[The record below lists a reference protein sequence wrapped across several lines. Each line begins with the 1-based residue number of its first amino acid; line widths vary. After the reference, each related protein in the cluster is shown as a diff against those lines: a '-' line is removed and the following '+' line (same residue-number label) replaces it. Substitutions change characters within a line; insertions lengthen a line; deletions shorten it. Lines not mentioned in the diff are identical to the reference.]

1 MYYIKNETTNKIIYF
16 NSNKALVEEAKQGLV
31 DYSEATIYETS
42 KEIVVFSGSFYFED
56 DPELANQQKEKRR
69 QEILDEL
76 DKLDLKSIRAIR
88 ANDQEYL
95 VKYEAQAE
103 ELRKQLKELSG
114 E

>member
-1 MYYIKNETTNKIIYF
+1 MYYIKNEATNKIIYF
-16 NSNKALVEEAKQGLV
+16 NSNKALVEEAKQGLA

-42 KEIVVFSGSFYFED
+42 NEIVVFSGSFYFED

>member
-16 NSNKALVEEAKQGLV
+16 NSSKTLIEDAKQGLA
-31 DYSEATIYETS
+31 DYLDATIYETS
-42 KEIVVFSGSFYFED
+42 KEIVTFNGSFYFED

-69 QEILDEL
+69 QEILSEL

-95 VKYEAQAE
+95 AKYEAQAE